1 MRLPAGVI
9 PLSNNSRQSAIIAMM
24 PDFNAHGLDPAWAEP
39 PAEKVQEFFDTLSEG
54 YVRDEPLLIQD
65 TTKAELDY
73 IAAREAEAALAR
85 EAASAGTSEDEA
97 DAAAEERELA

>member
-1 MRLPAGVI
+1 
-9 PLSNNSRQSAIIAMM
+9 MM
-24 PDFNAHGLDPAWAEP
+24 PGFNVHGLDPSWAEP

-73 IAAREAEAALAR
+73 IAARAAEADLAK
-85 EAASAGTSEDEA
+85 EDGSAGHVEDKAE
-97 DAAAEERELA
+97 AAAEEKELAGWAESAGDASSADIGGPSH